1 MLSLMVQYNIQ
12 NLQTTHHNIM
22 TRHNALPSCAP
33 AAPAPWRV
41 LAALAEFA
49 GRIADACGRRGALE
63 RRARRRGRRNAARH
77 AGAVHS
83 TTRHGGAARP
93 GCSWHS
99 DSTTLLLQ
107 QFNVFIF
114 VELVEAPLIPK
125 KVINVATD
133 CCY

>member
-1 MLSLMVQYNIQ
+1 M
-12 NLQTTHHNIM
+12 H
-22 TRHNALPSCAP
+22 
-33 AAPAPWRV
+33 AAV
-41 LAALAEFA
+41 AARWSVAQDAEA
-49 GRIADACGRRGALE
+49 GETQLGE
-63 RRARRRGRRNAARH
+63 RH
-77 AGAVHS
+77 AGAMHS
-83 TTRHGGAARP
+83 ATRHGGAARP

-107 QFNVFIF
+107 QYNVFIF